1 MKRLLERE
9 PSDFAEQ
16 RLTDLVREAQPFE
29 LNPFRKRQIWV
40 QITST
45 APRRTRRPFWVLAS
59 LGAGVLLIGGSAA
72 AALGWLPAMSSSSAE
87 EKGAPASF
95 GEPALRPPG
104 SESVEPPATPEE
116 PVAPEDPDEPATLA
130 HSDDDV
136 ATEPAPSALPHRR
149 PSADAG
155 SERAKSPPPR
165 DGEDPGQ
172 VLAAIRAW
180 RSEHDATKARRLLGA
195 YLRDNPRGALAED
208 ALALLIEV
216 AAAQK
221 DPRASDYA
229 KRYLSA
235 YPAGRF
241 RAMATRVVE
250 ATAAGPTKSAP

>member
-9 PSDFAEQ
+9 PSDLAEQ
-16 RLTDLVREAQPFE
+16 RLTDLVRGAQPFE

-45 APRRTRRPFWVLAS
+45 APRKTRRPFWVLGS

-72 AALGWLPAMSSSSAE
+72 AALGWLPAMSSSPAE
-87 EKGAPASF
+87 VAVEEEGASASF
-95 GEPALRPPG
+95 GEPAVSHPG
-104 SESVEPPATPEE
+104 AASEKPPAMPEE
-116 PVAPEDPDEPATLA
+116 PANPEATDEPAEPA
-130 HSDDDV
+130 HSDDAA
-136 ATEPAPSALPHRR
+136 ATEPAPSLRPHRAT
-149 PSADAG
+149 SADTG
-155 SERAKSPPPR
+155 SERAKSSPSSS
-165 DGEDPGQ
+165 GEDPAQ

-216 AAAQK
+216 AAAQR

-229 KRYLSA
+229 RRYLSA
-235 YPAGRF
+235 YPGGRF
-241 RAMATRVVE
+241 RAMAARVVE
-250 ATAAGPTKSAP
+250 ASAPGR